1 MWTHMALAPLGVF
14 ALEPLPPA
22 DEIADRLG
30 ARRAGAHGWRLPHL
44 CAGEHHAAPIGANP
58 GFSLRRLDD
67 GTAGVK
73 CFYGCPDSS
82 AYAALRRALGI
93 AAPPPDTAASATR
106 AAAVRRRDDD
116 RPPVTAA
123 EARRRN
129 DAARNHPPG
138 GVALI
143 AGTGW
148 PRLHQ
153 PQRSYAELLDGI
165 SPRWTAWCDYT
176 LADGQPDTAFRRFPA
191 PRAGAKSLWA
201 TKVTDA
207 PRRDHR
213 GMHPAFWDNPAAAQ
227 GDPVVVVE
235 GEKAAAA
242 LASAQPAGWRIAS
255 GGAESLLRSLAPDT
269 LLPAPR
275 VLIWPDADTPG
286 IIAGAGLA
294 QRLIDAGAA
303 PQGIILMDTADVI
316 AAARLYDPAMD
327 TDGIDAADI
336 PPELCIALLNS
347 AGKQGGDSIAGGDRV
362 LRRPQRTRD
371 EYCVSIRAMIE
382 CQDSTGAGAVIPILC
397 RECDRCV
404 AYLRRCDTAR
414 YAFGRESGPQSIIRY
429 PYDTPAECRQVV
441 RAIHGAVK
449 RHNDT
454 ANRPSVQLRN
464 GHSLVMAFAAPLPDD
479 CASAIER
486 LLERAGKGTLERRRE
501 LTPPQFYGL
510 VPAAR
515 RQHTHLDGDN
525 DGAALLSVVFSDE
538 WPAFTAPARDYAYTD
553 GAVLDLDTTAP
564 PDTRDLHTPQTIA
577 RRKLGREWSA
587 FANATDWLATCH
599 TDIPMELWR
608 ALETAAV
615 ATPAEKYGVA
625 TEIRAATGYA
635 GPVALLVDAL
645 TGDRQCHR
653 LVRQRVA
660 GLPPE
665 LITPPKPELR
675 RRRRFAKR

>member
-1 MWTHMALAPLGVF
+1 MAYAPPLDTRVW
-14 ALEPLPPA
+14 EPLPPA

-30 ARRAGAHGWRLPHL
+30 ARRAGANGWRLPHL
-44 CAGEHHAAPIGANP
+44 CEGKHPSAPIPPNS
-58 GFSLRRLDD
+58 GFSLLRLPD
-67 GTAGVK
+67 GTARVT
-73 CFYGCPDSS
+73 CFYGCPPDT
-82 AYAALRRALGI
+82 AYAALRYALGI
-93 AAPPPDTAASATR
+93 AGAPPDTAASAIR
-106 AAAVRRRDDD
+106 IASPRQQDD
-116 RPPVTAA
+116 RPQVTAA

-129 DAARNHPPG
+129 DAARNQPPG
-138 GVALI
+138 AIELI

-148 PRLHQ
+148 PRLRQ
-153 PQRSYAELLDGI
+153 PQRTYSDLLDGI
-165 SPRWTAWCDYT
+165 AAARWTAWTDYT
-176 LADGQPDTAFRRFPA
+176 LADGQPDTLFRRFPA
-191 PRAGAKSLWA
+191 RAGAKSLWA
-201 TKVTDA
+201 TKATDA
-207 PRRDHR
+207 AFRQHS
-213 GMHPAFWDNPAAAQ
+213 GLHPAYWDNPAA
-227 GDPVVVVE
+227 GEDDPVVVVE

-255 GGAESLLRSLAPDT
+255 GGAESLLRSLALDT
-269 LLPAPR
+269 LLSAPR
-275 VLIWPDADTPG
+275 VLIWPDNDAPG

-294 QRLIDAGAA
+294 QRMIDAGAA
-303 PQGIILMDTADVI
+303 PQDTILIDAADVA
-316 AAARLYDPAMD
+316 AAARLHNPSVD
-327 TDGIDAADI
+327 TDGIDAADL
-336 PPELCIALLNS
+336 PPELVTALIH
-347 AGKQGGDSIAGGDRV
+347 AGAKRNGGIAGNDRV

-397 RECDRCV
+397 RECDGCV

-501 LTPPQFYGL
+501 LTPPQFHGL

-587 FANATDWLATCH
+587 FANSTDWLATCH
-599 TDIPMELWR
+599 TDIPLELWR

-665 LITPPKPELR
+665 LITPPKPQLR